1 MLNLILM
8 LALSPVHSAK
18 VAQVAHTCQWPHRCE
33 SVAQVV
39 QTCQYPHICADKQ
52 NSALASIVSIRPGCP
67 VGRVC
72 AQS

>member
-18 VAQVAHTCQWPHRCE
+18 VAQVVHTCQWPHRCE
-33 SVAQVV
+33 SVAQVT
-39 QTCQYPHICADKQ
+39 TCQYPHVCAEKQ
-52 NSALASIVSIRPGCP
+52 NFALASLLPINGPCP
-67 VGRVC
+67 AGRVC